1 MEWKQISVIVVAV
14 IVVVVVVVVA
24 VVWCKFK
31 FNNSTDP
38 PSSPPLISGV
48 QDGGN
53 TEGESLSLSCS
64 VTGGQPP
71 VTSVTFWCGD
81 VAGESPDTTTKVN
94 GVTTVTSGVT
104 FDRLDLT
111 MNGTVCQCS
120 APWSE
125 RPSLY
130 TQTATATIT
139 VIGVYLCLFSY
150 KAQWLVCN
158 FTWNIN

>member
-1 MEWKQISVIVVAV
+1 MFEILCFCFDHKSITLFL
-14 IVVVVVVVVA
+14 
-24 VVWCKFK
+24 C
-31 FNNSTDP
+31 TDP

-48 QDGGN
+48 QDGGH

-71 VTSVTFWCGD
+71 VSYVNFWCGH
-81 VAGESPDTTTKVN
+81 GPGNGPDTTTTVN

-111 MNGTVCQCS
+111 MIGTVCRCY
-120 APWSE
+120 AHWSE

-130 TQTATATIT
+130 TRTATATIT
-139 VIGVYLCLFSY
+139 VIGMYL
-150 KAQWLVCN
+150 
-158 FTWNIN
+158 

>member
-1 MEWKQISVIVVAV
+1 MAWKQISVIVVAV
-14 IVVVVVVVVA
+14 IVVIVVVA

-31 FNNSTDP
+31 FKNSTDP
-38 PSSPPLISGV
+38 PSSPPLINGV
-48 QDGGN
+48 QDGGHS
-53 TEGESLSLSCS
+53 EGESLSLSCS

-71 VTSVTFWCGD
+71 VTSVTFWCGQD
-81 VAGESPDTTTKVN
+81 QGDSLDTTTTVN

-120 APWSE
+120 AHWSE

-130 TQTATATIT
+130 TQNATATVT
-139 VIGVYLCLFSY
+139 VIGVYLKLPDNNVY
-150 KAQWLVCN
+150 Q
-158 FTWNIN
+158 

>member
-1 MEWKQISVIVVAV
+1 MTSFYSV
-14 IVVVVVVVVA
+14 
-24 VVWCKFK
+24 F
-31 FNNSTDP
+31 FNIYRSGVLTALARDTTLSTDP

-48 QDGGN
+48 QDGGHS
-53 TEGESLSLSCS
+53 EGEALSLSCS

-71 VTSVTFWCGD
+71 VSFINFWCDQGTED
-81 VAGESPDTTTKVN
+81 SPDTTTTVN
-94 GVTTVTSGVT
+94 GVTTVTSYLT

-111 MNGTVCQCS
+111 MNGTVCRCS

-130 TQTATATIT
+130 TRTATATIT

-150 KAQWLVCN
+150 KAQ
-158 FTWNIN
+158 

>member
-1 MEWKQISVIVVAV
+1 MFEILSFCFDHKRNTR
-14 IVVVVVVVVA
+14 
-24 VVWCKFK
+24 FL
-31 FNNSTDP
+31 STDP

-48 QDGGN
+48 QDGGHI
-53 TEGESLSLSCS
+53 EGESLSLSCS

-71 VTSVTFWCGD
+71 VSFVNFWCGQGK
-81 VAGESPDTTTKVN
+81 GEGLDTRTIVD
-94 GVTTVTSGVT
+94 GVTTVTSRVT

-111 MNGTVCQCS
+111 MNGTLCQCS

-150 KAQWLVCN
+150 KAQ
-158 FTWNIN
+158 

>member
-1 MEWKQISVIVVAV
+1 MFEILSFCFDHKRNTR
-14 IVVVVVVVVA
+14 
-24 VVWCKFK
+24 FL
-31 FNNSTDP
+31 STDP
-38 PSSPPLISGV
+38 PSSPPLISRV
-48 QDGGN
+48 QDGGH
-53 TEGESLSLSCS
+53 TEGKSLNLSCS

-71 VTSVTFWCGD
+71 VRYVMFWCGY
-81 VAGESPDTTTKVN
+81 VAGDSAETTTTVN
-94 GVTTVTSGVT
+94 GVTTVSSNVT

-120 APWSE
+120 AHWIE

-150 KAQWLVCN
+150 KAQ
-158 FTWNIN
+158 